1 MYDRAVVGVSALEPR
16 AGELLEDARAGG
28 DAPACLAY
36 PAGHRLVIRTDSVQ
50 EMKRATSRRKSEL
63 GYMSP
68 KQYRMSLGLIA

>member
-1 MYDRAVVGVSALEPR
+1 MYDRAVVGVSALEPS
-16 AGELLEDARAGG
+16 AGELLEDARGG

-36 PAGHRLVIRTDSVQ
+36 PAGHGLVIRTDSVQ